1 MLLNVSGSTRRFIDG
16 STFLG
21 SLSVADLF
29 EGLVALL
36 ESLVD
41 SLLLEGD
48 LTGLL
53 KVLFADFLLG
63 GSELCDISVMTFLNV
78 LVGTFQDGVLL
89 DGLDGLLL
97 FNTAQTGLGVIHTTS
112 EVNSSLD
119 LGSSL
124 GGLLTTLAPAA
135 SAATTVAAT
144 TADEVS
150 AGNGQQSQS
159 NKGNLKKSFFTLLT
173 KSLNRDYTVLFLTKF
188 SKIRCPTAICCLP
201 G

>member
-53 KVLFADFLLG
+53 KVLFAYFLLG

-124 GGLLTTLAPAA
+124 GGLLTTLTPAA
-135 SAATTVAAT
+135 STSASTATTL

-150 AGNGQQSQS
+150 GGNGQQSQEDC
-159 NKGNLKKSFFTLLT
+159 NLKRIVWITSHNK
-173 KSLNRDYTVLFLTKF
+173 Y
-188 SKIRCPTAICCLP
+188 IRKTRLKRLSV
-201 G
+201 